1 MSDQQEHWVATERTR
16 LSASAILLIF
26 LMIMVLLQSFIIFQM
41 YQQMT
46 SLQNQ
51 LTVLNAQLKVL
62 SPQIQQMNQRYGR
75 IDALVNLYIQQMV
88 LRMYKEMFPSMS
100 EEELRKLLENL
111 IQQQM
116 YSNATT
122 TSTGFTFIGG

>member
-1 MSDQQEHWVATERTR
+1 MSQEHWVATERTR

-41 YQQMT
+41 YQQMS

-51 LTVLNAQLKVL
+51 LTVLNAQLKIL

-88 LRMYKEMFPSMS
+88 LRMYREMFPNMS
-100 EEELRKLLENL
+100 EEELRRLLEYL

-116 YSNATT
+116 YPNATS
-122 TSTGFTFIGG
+122 TSGFTFISG